1 MVKKIKAHQVTV
13 PVFLIFCLAI
23 IGLIFG
29 YQANSSFILNVSVLV
44 IFLYMVFAFVHHH
57 FDRTFNLEIVLEYI
71 LMAALVLIL
80 IVGTLFY

>member
-1 MVKKIKAHQVTV
+1 MVKKIRAHHVTI
-13 PVFLIFCLAI
+13 PVFLVFCLAI

-29 YQANSSFILNVSVLV
+29 YRANSSFILNVSVMV
-44 IFLYMVFAFVHHH
+44 IFLYMIFAFVHHH
-57 FDRTFNLEIVLEYI
+57 FDKSFNLEIILEYI